1 MSGSPHD
8 RMFRNGSRRAA
19 GSRRST
25 SLGLACVL
33 ALSACQSVPPRPP
46 PDSVGW
52 RIRQGQA
59 VWTPRQGASDLA
71 GDLSVA
77 TKNPGEYLLE
87 FSKPAMP
94 LVRIE
99 RSPAGWEV
107 HAPGGRHHSGR
118 RTPPDRSWFR
128 LAALLAGENPPPPW
142 KAEVQTD
149 STGSTW
155 VLEHPR
161 TGERIEGFLGP

>member
-1 MSGSPHD
+1 MSGSPNHLG
-8 RMFRNGSRRAA
+8 FGNGSGIAPGSRRNA
-19 GSRRST
+19 G
-25 SLGLACVL
+25 LGLACLL
-33 ALSACQSVPPRPP
+33 ALSACQSVPPMPA
-46 PDSVGW
+46 PDPAGW

-59 VWTPRQGASDLA
+59 VWTPRTGAADLA

-77 TKNPGEYLLE
+77 TKSPGTYLLE

-99 RSPAGWEV
+99 RSPAGWQV
-107 HAPGGRHHSGR
+107 HAPGGRHYSGR

-128 LAALLAGENPPPPW
+128 LAALLAGETPPAPW
-142 KAEVQTD
+142 RAEVHTD

-155 VLEHPR
+155 ILEHPR